1 MATSTPPLK
10 FLPASSSNGGSICY
24 YLFTKMEF
32 YHVKLIY
39 VLIKKQLVYVNFFL
53 KKNMQKLAIQVVI
66 TYKSPRALG

>member
-1 MATSTPPLK
+1 
-10 FLPASSSNGGSICY
+10 
-24 YLFTKMEF
+24 
-32 YHVKLIY
+32 VKLIY